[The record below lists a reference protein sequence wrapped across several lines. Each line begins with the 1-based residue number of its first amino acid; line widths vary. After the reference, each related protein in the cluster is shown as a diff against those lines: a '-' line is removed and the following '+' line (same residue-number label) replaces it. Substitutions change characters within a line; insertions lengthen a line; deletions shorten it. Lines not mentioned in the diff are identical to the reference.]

1 MAAITNRT
9 QVDPRSELD
18 ESLAKA
24 AGVVETL
31 MHDPHIPRSANNAAW
46 AAMEFI
52 ERARAAFGRLHT
64 KDAAGASS

>member
-46 AAMEFI
+46 AAMDHI
-52 ERARAAFGRLHT
+52 ERARSAFGRLHVT
-64 KDAAGASS
+64 DTPGVRS